1 MAVCASLY
9 TYKNEVNYLHNTY
22 IYIPSYIHTQGTAS
36 PKMLEGR
43 GGFGGGRPACTVRF
57 RAAFLTWKAKIGC
70 WLWELSPVAVKPKP
84 IC

>member
-1 MAVCASLY
+1 MKLIIY
-9 TYKNEVNYLHNTY
+9 TIY

-57 RAAFLTWKAKIGC
+57 RAA
-70 WLWELSPVAVKPKP
+70 LSHGNPKSAVGFGN
-84 IC
+84 